1 MRDRLFNLVL
11 GLLVALVGAM
21 IAAGIGYQFGVRAAK
36 QAGDLELATY
46 QRGLA
51 QTTAD
56 NLATSLQH
64 FGQRVA
70 FGSLLTGQLVD
81 QERKHAL
88 TAANL
93 HATVPHVTI
102 PQSPPADAP
111 CVFTRGWLRVYN
123 AAIGA
128 NAAVPDAPQGAG
140 LSAEAPDATAT
151 AAGEDVACANLTPAD
166 VLNHVID
173 YGQRA
178 KDLGAQIDRLA
189 DFEDGADVQ

>member
-93 HATVPHVTI
+93 HATVPHVTT
-102 PQSPPADAP
+102 PQSLPADAP